1 LSAPTL
7 LIDADLLVY
16 RNTIAVEND
25 VRWDEQNHV
34 LWSNEEDAWDG
45 VMRDI
50 RKLEDRF
57 DPEAL
62 VFATTQGPNFRNA
75 VDPSYKSNRA
85 NSRRPIAYAVVLAKL
100 RAAYDVRTIPGL
112 EADDVLGILAT
123 SSEKHTIVC
132 SVDKDM
138 QTIPCTLFNGTE
150 VRKIDKAEADYR
162 HLYQTLVGD
171 TADGY
176 PGCPGI
182 GPVKAEKVLNVR
194 ETIAEGEDPN
204 ERQASR
210 MWRAVA
216 EAYLKA
222 GRTVEDALKQARL
235 ARILRASDWDFEK
248 REVILWT
255 PRSS

>member
-100 RAAYDVRTIPGL
+100 RDAYDVRTIPGL

-182 GPVKAEKVLNVR
+182 GPVKAEKLLDS
-194 ETIAEGEDPN
+194 TAEEPLW
-204 ERQASR
+204 S
-210 MWRAVA
+210 MVVA
-216 EAYLKA
+216 AYAKA
-222 GRTVEDALKQARL
+222 GLTEEHALKQARL
-235 ARILRASDWDFEK
+235 ARILRHGEWDAVKGEP
-248 REVILWT
+248 ILWT
-255 PRSS
+255 P